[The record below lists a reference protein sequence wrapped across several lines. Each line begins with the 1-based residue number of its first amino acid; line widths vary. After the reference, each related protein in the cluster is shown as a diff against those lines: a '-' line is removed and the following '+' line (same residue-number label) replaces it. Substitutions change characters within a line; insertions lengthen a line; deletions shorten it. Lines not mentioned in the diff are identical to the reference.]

1 MLVRNPI
8 AARIV
13 NQRLTGST
21 LRRPEDV
28 VAWMGAVQAQEF
40 GPARWGIGQR
50 MVGASATDAAIEQAF
65 NDGHIL
71 RTHVLRPTWH
81 FVHPRDIRWMLRLSA
96 PRVHVAN
103 GFSYRRDGL
112 DVKVRARGARVIAR
126 ALEGGQQLTRTELA
140 AALKAE
146 KIPHVGQALAYIVMH
161 AELEGVI
168 CSGPRRGK
176 QFTYAL
182 LEERVPPVPTL
193 SDDEALAALTCRYFT
208 SHGPATMRDF
218 TWWSGLTVAQARTG
232 IGLLGNAL
240 ERVEID
246 GRTYWRMP
254 GAVEGV
260 PRRPLVR
267 LLPIYDE
274 FLVAFRDREW
284 VRPAAA
290 ESPVTMTLNTFAH
303 QLVVDGRVEGSWIQV
318 RRSREVEIRITPW
331 LAVSSRV
338 HKAIEAEIDRYS
350 TFLQIPVRLV
360 LAA

>member
-1 MLVRNPI
+1 VTGPL
-8 AARIV
+8 AARIA

-28 VAWMGAVQAQEF
+28 VSWMGAVQAQEF
-40 GPARWGIGQR
+40 GPARWGLGQR
-50 MVGASATDAAIEQAF
+50 MATSTDAAVEAAF
-65 NDGHIL
+65 NAGRIL

-81 FVHPRDIRWMLRLSA
+81 FVHPRDIRWMLKLSA

-112 DVKVRARGARVIAR
+112 DARVRVRAAKVIAR
-126 ALEGGQQLTRTELA
+126 ALENQHLTRTELA
-140 AALKAE
+140 AVLKNA
-146 KIPHVGQALAYIVMH
+146 KLPHAGQALAYIVMH

-182 LEERVPPVPTL
+182 LDERVPPSPTL
-193 SDDEALAALTCRYFT
+193 SYDDALAELARRYFT

-232 IGLLGNAL
+232 IGLLGTTL
-240 ERVEID
+240 ERVEIE
-246 GRTYWRMP
+246 GRTCWQTP
-254 GAVEGV
+254 AAA
-260 PRRPLVR
+260 PRATRAPVVR

-284 VRPAAA
+284 VRSAAA
-290 ESPVTMTLNTFAH
+290 ESPVTMTPNTFAH
-303 QLVVDGRVEGSWIQV
+303 QLVVNGRVEGSWTQV
-318 RRSREVEIRITPW
+318 RGPREVEVRVTPW
-331 LAVSSRV
+331 ATLATPVRQAV
-338 HKAIEAEIDRYS
+338 GGEVDRYS
-350 TFLQIPVRLV
+350 AFLQTPVRLV
-360 LAA
+360 MAR